1 MAISNEHNL
10 NAPLPAATPWGIR
23 VRLRARDPF
32 TRLVGADWQ
41 KLHWFASERERD
53 AALADMAARHP
64 YSAGRPAVVY
74 QRVSKAPCAESSADP
89 AGSSHGAKQRRSD

>member
-10 NAPLPAATPWGIR
+10 NAPFPATTPWGIR

-64 YSAGRPAVVY
+64 YSRRGDEPAVIY
-74 QRVSKAPCAESSADP
+74 ERVSEDA
-89 AGSSHGAKQRRSD
+89 RR

>member
-41 KLHWFASERERD
+41 KLHWFASESERD

-64 YSAGRPAVVY
+64 YSRRGDEPSVIY
-74 QRVSKAPCAESSADP
+74 ERVSDDA
-89 AGSSHGAKQRRSD
+89 RR

>member
-10 NAPLPAATPWGIR
+10 NTPPPAEKPWGIR

-41 KLHWFASERERD
+41 KLHWFATERERD

-64 YSAGRPAVVY
+64 YSRRGDEPSVIY
-74 QRVSKAPCAESSADP
+74 ERVSETA
-89 AGSSHGAKQRRSD
+89 RR

>member
-41 KLHWFASERERD
+41 KLHWFASESERD

-64 YSAGRPAVVY
+64 YSRRGDEPSVIY
-74 QRVSKAPCAESSADP
+74 ERVSEDA
-89 AGSSHGAKQRRSD
+89 RR

>member
-10 NAPLPAATPWGIR
+10 NAPPPASTPFGIR

-41 KLHWFASERERD
+41 KSHWFATERERD
-53 AALADMAARHP
+53 EALADMSARHV
-64 YSAGRPAVVY
+64 YSRRGDEPAVIYEKV
-74 QRVSKAPCAESSADP
+74 AET
-89 AGSSHGAKQRRSD
+89 R

>member
-10 NAPLPAATPWGIR
+10 NAPLPTATPWGIR

-41 KLHWFASERERD
+41 KLHWFASELERD
-53 AALADMAARHP
+53 EALADMAARHP
-64 YSAGRPAVVY
+64 YSRRGDEPAAVY
-74 QRVSKAPCAESSADP
+74 ERVSQDA
-89 AGSSHGAKQRRSD
+89 RR

>member
-64 YSAGRPAVVY
+64 YSRRGDEPSVIY
-74 QRVSKAPCAESSADP
+74 ERVSE
-89 AGSSHGAKQRRSD
+89 GTRR

>member
-1 MAISNEHNL
+1 MSNSNEHNL

-53 AALADMAARHP
+53 AALADMSSRHA
-64 YSAGRPAVVY
+64 YSRIGDEPTVRFERTV
-74 QRVSKAPCAESSADP
+74 RRT
-89 AGSSHGAKQRRSD
+89 GA

>member
-10 NAPLPAATPWGIR
+10 NAPVPASKPYGVR

-41 KLHWFASERERD
+41 KTHWFATERERD
-53 AALADMAARHP
+53 AAFEDMSARHL
-64 YSAGRPAVVY
+64 YSRSGDEPSVIYEKV
-74 QRVSKAPCAESSADP
+74 AERA
-89 AGSSHGAKQRRSD
+89 

>member
-1 MAISNEHNL
+1 MSISNEHNL
-10 NAPLPAATPWGIR
+10 NAPPPGARPWGIR

-41 KLHWFASERERD
+41 KLHWFATERERD

-64 YSAGRPAVVY
+64 YSRRGDEPAVICE
-74 QRVSKAPCAESSADP
+74 RVSEDA
-89 AGSSHGAKQRRSD
+89 RR